1 MTTRRKLLAA
11 LAGIAGGALLSR
23 KAAAQQNSAETLRF
37 PGDPTEHN
45 VIYQMNKSSEQYH
58 DAVLFSVGEMLRKY
72 GDNITIVVT
81 AFGPG
86 IHLLG
91 KKPERMV
98 TEKNK
103 QTVKSLA
110 AYGVKFHAC
119 GNTMDTLGWNKS
131 HLYDFAEVVQVG
143 AADLLEH
150 QEKGFAYIS
159 L

>member
-1 MTTRRKLLAA
+1 MTTRRKLLTA
-11 LAGIAGGALLSR
+11 LAGLAGGALLSR
-23 KAAAQQNSAETLRF
+23 KASAQQGATESLRF
-37 PGDPTEHN
+37 PGDPTDHN
-45 VIYQMNKSSEQYH
+45 VIYQLNKSSQQYH

-91 KKPERMV
+91 KKPERPV
-98 TEKNK
+98 SEKNK
-103 QTVKSLA
+103 QTTKSLA

-119 GNTMDTLGWNKS
+119 GNTMDSLGWNKS
-131 HLYDFAEVVQVG
+131 NLYEFAEVVQVG